1 MKVPLI
7 ISYNGYEPINLYNI
21 ESFLLRDEIIIFHF
35 SKRSVEWIFDTKEEA
50 KTIYEII
57 LERYVH
63 FIEKE

>member
-7 ISYNGYEPINLYNI
+7 ISYKNFEPVNLYNI
-21 ESFLLRDEIIIFHF
+21 ESFLLKEEIIVFHF
-35 SKRSVEWIFDTKEEA
+35 SQRSVEWIFDTKEEA

-63 FIEKE
+63 FIENE